1 MEIGLV
7 KRVDIDQE
15 MQQSYLDYAMSV
27 IVARALPDARD
38 GLKPVQRRILYG
50 MYDMGLRADSS
61 YKKSARIVGEV
72 LGKYHP
78 HGDQTVYEAMA
89 RMAQDFSMRYPL
101 VDGQGNFGSVDGD
114 PPAAMRYTEARLTP
128 AAVDILVQLDRDTID
143 FTRNFDDSLN
153 EPDVLPAAI
162 PNLLVNG
169 ASGIAVGMATSIP
182 PHNMGEVI
190 DALNYLL
197 ERWESQEDVT
207 VSDLMKYVKGPD
219 FPTGGI
225 ILHENNGEDLLSAYA
240 TGRGKVTLR
249 GKIHL
254 EEMGR
259 GKNRI
264 IITEL
269 PYQINKSSLIERIAE
284 LVREG
289 GLEGIS
295 DLRDESDRQGMR
307 IVIELNKVAAT
318 ENLLRDLYRRT
329 PLQST
334 FRISLLALV
343 DGEPHMLSL
352 KQALRVYLEHRITV
366 VRRRSEFDLAKAKAR
381 AHILEGL
388 RVALNNLDE
397 VISLIRKAQ
406 DVEDA
411 RGKLM
416 KRFKLTELQA
426 NAILEMQLRRLAAL
440 ERRKI
445 ELEYKEVHEL
455 IGELEGLLHSPKK
468 LRLVVGDELK
478 AMKIAYSDRRRTQI
492 VALKDGAEMRTLLTT
507 HDLMPTQN
515 VWVGVTADGLIGRTT
530 GDTLPR
536 WSGRNAPH
544 WVYATNTHQTLFLAA
559 SDGRAAAIAVQSL
572 PEVERFED
580 GVPLRKVSP
589 FEEEQKLVL
598 LFSAPTRLEENDEHY
613 IVTVS
618 RAGLVKKS
626 SVRDLPGPSTQLFS
640 LAKVNAGDEIG
651 WAVLTDGNSE
661 LLLATRKGMVIRFT
675 EEDVRPMGLVAAG
688 VNGIKLASSDQLI
701 GAARILPEF
710 DLLLV
715 GKDGKAWRLPT
726 AQLPVQGRYGQGVM
740 ACKPQPGAELIAL
753 AYSHAGQEVV
763 IQLKDAANKVETI
776 GAIPAGR
783 RQSTARQLITLKPGD
798 QITGLTLIEDG
809 LAYWEKRQVKPQKR
823 TRRVAVPENQADQLA
838 LPLDGLAARKQGAA
852 APKKEAVGKQKTE
865 PAAKASKTAAEKPK
879 DATTPRL
886 KTAAART
893 KRAAATPKP
902 SVKTVSKPAAVK
914 AKTAT
919 TAPSTVKTN
928 ATKAAPK
935 TRTTAAKTTT
945 KVATGAK
952 LPAKKAAKAVASKPS
967 GKSSTTVSKTTKT
980 SKTTKSS
987 TKPASKPAA
996 KTTTRPPTKLTVA
1009 TKKPAVKKPT
1019 AGTGKAGS
1027 VKTPKTQV
1035 RKPKTTTK

>member
-7 KRVDIDQE
+7 KNVDIDQE

-89 RMAQDFSMRYPL
+89 RLAQDFSMRYAL

-128 AAVDILVQLDRDTID
+128 AAVDILAQLDRDTID
-143 FTRNFDDSLN
+143 FSRNFDDSLN

-182 PHNMGEVI
+182 PHNLGEVI

-197 ERWESQEDVT
+197 ERWEIQEDVT
-207 VSDLMKYVKGPD
+207 VSDLMKFVKGPD

-225 ILHENNGEDLLSAYA
+225 IMHENNGEDLLAAYA
-240 TGRGKVTLR
+240 TGRGKVILR

-269 PYQINKSSLIERIAE
+269 PYQINKASLIERIAE
-284 LVREG
+284 LAREG
-289 GLEGIS
+289 GLDGIS

-307 IVIELNKVAAT
+307 IVIELNKVAET
-318 ENLLRDLYRRT
+318 ENVLRDLYRRT

-366 VRRRSEFDLAKAKAR
+366 VRRRSEFDLAKARAR

-397 VISLIRKAQ
+397 VINLIRKAQ

-411 RGKLM
+411 RSKLM
-416 KRFKLTELQA
+416 KRFKLTEIQA

-445 ELEYKEVHEL
+445 ELEYKEVQDQ
-455 IGELEGLLHSPKK
+455 ISELEGLLHSAKK

-478 AMKIAYSDRRRTQI
+478 AMKAAYADRRRTQI
-492 VALKDGAEMRTLLTT
+492 VALKDGAEMRNLLTT
-507 HDLMPTQN
+507 TDLMPTQN
-515 VWVGVTADGLIGRTT
+515 VWVGVTEDGLIGRTA

-536 WSGRNAPH
+536 WSGRNAPRQ
-544 WVYATNTHQTLFLAA
+544 VYATNTHQTLYLVA
-559 SDGRAAAIAVQSL
+559 SDGRAAAISVQSL

-580 GVPLRKVSP
+580 GVLLRKVSP
-589 FEEEQKLVL
+589 FEEEQKLVQ
-598 LFSAPTRLEENDEHY
+598 LFSAPTRLEEGEEHY

-626 SVRDLPGPSTQLFS
+626 SIRDLPGPSTQLFW
-640 LAKVNAGDEIG
+640 LAKVNPGDEIG
-651 WAVLTDGNSE
+651 WAVLTDGKSE
-661 LLLATRKGMVIRFT
+661 LMLATRKGMVIRFT

-688 VNGIKLASSDQLI
+688 VNGIKLSQSDQLI

-715 GKDGKAWRLPT
+715 GRDGKGWRLPT
-726 AQLPVQGRYGQGVM
+726 AQLPVQGRYGQGAI
-740 ACKPQPGAELIAL
+740 ACKPQAGAELVSL
-753 AYSHAGQEVV
+753 VYSHPGQEFV
-763 IQLKDAANKVETI
+763 IHLKDAANKVETLD
-776 GAIPAGR
+776 AIPGGR
-783 RQSTARQLITLKPGD
+783 RQSTGKPLIALKPGD
-798 QITGLTLIEDG
+798 QVTGLTLIEDG
-809 LAYWEKRQVKPQKR
+809 MAYWEKRQGKALKKV
-823 TRRVAVPENQADQLA
+823 RRVAAPEAQADQLA
-838 LPLDGLAARKQGAA
+838 LPLDGQPGR
-852 APKKEAVGKQKTE
+852 
-865 PAAKASKTAAEKPK
+865 
-879 DATTPRL
+879 
-886 KTAAART
+886 
-893 KRAAATPKP
+893 KRAAAASNKTIADKAK
-902 SVKTVSKPAAVK
+902 SDRTAKTAKSAAKKTKVTAKAAAVKTEIVAKTPTQKAAKTAVKPKKASAKPAAVNK
-914 AKTAT
+914 G
-919 TAPSTVKTN
+919 
-928 ATKAAPK
+928 
-935 TRTTAAKTTT
+935 AAK
-945 KVATGAK
+945 
-952 LPAKKAAKAVASKPS
+952 PAV
-967 GKSSTTVSKTTKT
+967 KSSTSTAKKTKTIATARPAAKSTTKPAA
-980 SKTTKSS
+980 KPGIGSS
-987 TKPASKPAA
+987 TKP
-996 KTTTRPPTKLTVA
+996 TGT
-1009 TKKPAVKKPT
+1009 TKKPAVKKPV
-1019 AGTGKAGS
+1019 AGTSKAGS
-1027 VKTPKTQV
+1027 TKAPKTPVK
-1035 RKPKTTTK
+1035 KPKSTTE

>member
-7 KRVDIDQE
+7 KNVDIDQE

-89 RMAQDFSMRYPL
+89 RLAQDFSMRYAL

-128 AAVDILVQLDRDTID
+128 AAVDILAQLDRDTID
-143 FTRNFDDSLN
+143 FSRNFDDSLN

-182 PHNMGEVI
+182 PHNLGEVI

-197 ERWESQEDVT
+197 ERWEIQEDVT
-207 VSDLMKYVKGPD
+207 VSDLMKFVKGPD

-225 ILHENNGEDLLSAYA
+225 IMHENNGEDLLAAYA
-240 TGRGKVTLR
+240 TGRGKVILR

-269 PYQINKSSLIERIAE
+269 PYQINKASLIERIAE
-284 LVREG
+284 LAREG
-289 GLEGIS
+289 GLDGIS

-307 IVIELNKVAAT
+307 IVIELNKVAET
-318 ENLLRDLYRRT
+318 ENVLRDLYRRT

-366 VRRRSEFDLAKAKAR
+366 VRRRSEFDLAKARAR

-397 VISLIRKAQ
+397 VINLIRKAQ

-411 RGKLM
+411 RSKLM
-416 KRFKLTELQA
+416 KRFKLTEIQA

-445 ELEYKEVHEL
+445 ELEYKEVQDQ

-478 AMKIAYSDRRRTQI
+478 AMKAAYADRRRTQI
-492 VALKDGAEMRTLLTT
+492 VALKDGAEMRNLLTT
-507 HDLMPTQN
+507 TDLMPTQN
-515 VWVGVTADGLIGRTT
+515 VWVGVTEDGLIGRTA

-536 WSGRNAPH
+536 WSGRNAPRQ
-544 WVYATNTHQTLFLAA
+544 VYATNTHQTLYLVA
-559 SDGRAAAIAVQSL
+559 SDGRAAAISVQSL

-580 GVPLRKVSP
+580 GVLLRKVSP
-589 FEEEQKLVL
+589 FEEEQKLVQ
-598 LFSAPTRLEENDEHY
+598 LFSAPTRLEDGEEHY

-626 SVRDLPGPSTQLFS
+626 SIRDLPGPSTQLFW
-640 LAKVNAGDEIG
+640 LAKVNPGDEIG
-651 WAVLTDGNSE
+651 WAVLTDGKSE
-661 LLLATRKGMVIRFT
+661 LMLATRKGMVIRFT

-688 VNGIKLASSDQLI
+688 VNGIKLSQNDQLI

-715 GKDGKAWRLPT
+715 GRDGKGWRLPT
-726 AQLPVQGRYGQGVM
+726 AQLPVQGRYGQGAI
-740 ACKPQPGAELIAL
+740 ACKPQAGAELVSL
-753 AYSHAGQEVV
+753 VYSHPGQEFV
-763 IQLKDAANKVETI
+763 IHLKDAANKVETLD
-776 GAIPAGR
+776 AISGGR
-783 RQSTARQLITLKPGD
+783 RQSTGKPLIALKPGD
-798 QITGLTLIEDG
+798 QVTGLTLIEDG
-809 LAYWEKRQVKPQKR
+809 MAYWEKRQGKALKKV
-823 TRRVAVPENQADQLA
+823 RRVAAPEAQADQLA
-838 LPLDGLAARKQGAA
+838 LPLDGQPGR
-852 APKKEAVGKQKTE
+852 
-865 PAAKASKTAAEKPK
+865 
-879 DATTPRL
+879 
-886 KTAAART
+886 
-893 KRAAATPKP
+893 KRAAAASNKTIADKAK
-902 SVKTVSKPAAVK
+902 SERTAKTVKSAVAKTKATTKAAAVKTETGAKTPTQKTAKTAVKPKKAPAKPAAVNK
-914 AKTAT
+914 G
-919 TAPSTVKTN
+919 
-928 ATKAAPK
+928 ATK
-935 TRTTAAKTTT
+935 
-945 KVATGAK
+945 
-952 LPAKKAAKAVASKPS
+952 PAV
-967 GKSSTTVSKTTKT
+967 KSSTSTAKKTKTIATARPAAKSTTKPAAKPGT
-980 SKTTKSS
+980 RSS
-987 TKPASKPAA
+987 TKP
-996 KTTTRPPTKLTVA
+996 TGT
-1009 TKKPAVKKPT
+1009 TKKPAVKKPV
-1019 AGTGKAGS
+1019 AGTSKAGS
-1027 VKTPKTQV
+1027 TKAPKTPVK
-1035 RKPKTTTK
+1035 KPKSTTE